1 MSQLYTA
8 RRDALPPRSFA
19 YVDSLGGEHLPIHD
33 AAHVRNAAARFSQTR
48 FESAEARKTAA
59 RRIVEAAQQHGIELS
74 DDDAVVRAA
83 A

>member
-19 YVDSLGGEHLPIHD
+19 YVDSQGGEHLPIHD

>member
-1 MSQLYTA
+1 MSQLDTA

-19 YVDSLGGEHLPIHD
+19 YVDSRGGEHLPIHD
-33 AAHVRNAAARFSQTR
+33 VAHVRNAAARFDQTR

>member
-1 MSQLYTA
+1 MSQLDTTD
-8 RRDALPPRSFA
+8 RNALPARCFA
-19 YVDSLGGEHLPIHD
+19 YVDSQGGEHLPIHD
-33 AAHVRNAAARFSQTR
+33 AAHVRNAAARFDQTR

-74 DDDAVVRAA
+74 EDDAVVRAA